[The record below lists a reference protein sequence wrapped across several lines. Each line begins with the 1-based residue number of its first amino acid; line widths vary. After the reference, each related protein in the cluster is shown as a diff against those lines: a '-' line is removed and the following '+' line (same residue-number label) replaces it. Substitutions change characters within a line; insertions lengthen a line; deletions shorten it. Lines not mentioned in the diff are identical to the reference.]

1 MKFSLTLIQKL
12 LLIFFLKLIVGSS
25 IFLFIDKIFGS
36 IILLAAIFTFIW
48 IFKIKYSSL
57 TLHSKL
63 VAQLH
68 LIIGCLMIIGAVSMI
83 YSSGTLLDIRV
94 GIKSSIASILLFK
107 GGKEFLKNN
116 N

>member
-12 LLIFFLKLIVGSS
+12 FLIFFLKLIVGNS

-48 IFKIKYSSL
+48 IFKLRCSSHS
-57 TLHSKL
+57 LHYKL

-68 LIIGCLMIIGAVSMI
+68 LIIGCLMIIGAVSII

-94 GIKSSIASILLFK
+94 GIKSTIASILLYK
-107 GGKEFLKNN
+107 SGRQFLKDNN
-116 N
+116 

>member
-36 IILLAAIFTFIW
+36 IILLAAIFTLIW
-48 IFKIKYSSL
+48 IFKLKYSPKS
-57 TLHSKL
+57 LHSKL
-63 VAQLH
+63 TAQLH
-68 LIIGCLMIIGAVSMI
+68 LIIGCLMIIGAVSII
-83 YSSGTLLDIRV
+83 YSSETFLDIRV
-94 GIKSSIASILLFK
+94 GIKSTIAGILLYK
-107 GGKEFLKNN
+107 GGREFFKNN